1 MGSIN
6 ISKPLLSTA
15 LASSAV
21 DLTSAKSRILQKK
34 NSWECQET
42 NPGPLGTKRERY
54 PLCYAAYK
62 LTSFFLNGFQDWRA
76 LMGPTKVFKT
86 RYSDPE
92 TIRGQFGLTDTRNST
107 HGSDSDATARKEM
120 AFFFPDF
127 DPDHFFREISPKLL
141 MKNTDVE
148 FDEDKFVHKFWFV

>member
-1 MGSIN
+1 MEPDTI
-6 ISKPLLSTA
+6 KLLD
-15 LASSAV
+15 LAFPNKKI
-21 DLTSAKSRILQKK
+21 LTV
-34 NSWECQET
+34 
-42 NPGPLGTKRERY
+42 
-54 PLCYAAYK
+54 
-62 LTSFFLNGFQDWRA
+62 FQDWRA

-86 RYSDPE
+86 KYSDPE

-107 HGSDSDATARKEM
+107 HGSDSEVTARKEM

-148 FDEDKFVHKFWFV
+148 FDEVKFVHKF